1 MLSARNYA
9 YFMQIKTYEVFAL
22 KICYCA
28 VTRFYYFHL
37 CAVALGFTTVYAYN
51 YAILDYINAF
61 LSKQENH

>member
-1 MLSARNYA
+1 
-9 YFMQIKTYEVFAL
+9 MQILCKLRLTRFSFL
-22 KICYCA
+22 KFVIVA

-61 LSKQENH
+61 VSKQDH